1 VATTTVK
8 PLGQGKPA
16 YNTTTILYTAP
27 NVATGGAIL
36 KELLV
41 CNTNGTDGTF
51 TAYKVANAGSPS
63 ASNAIVSAL
72 TVKAGDTF
80 VFSSSTV
87 LGQNET
93 LRVVSLTSGAD
104 LTFTAS
110 GVEFQ

>member
-1 VATTTVK
+1 MATTTVK
-8 PLGQGKPA
+8 SLGQSKPA
-16 YNTTTILYTAP
+16 YNTPTTLYTAP
-27 NVATGGAIL
+27 NVSGAGAIL

-41 CNTNGTDGTF
+41 CNTTANDGTF
-51 TAYKVANAGSPS
+51 SAYKVATGGSPTT
-63 ASNAIVSAL
+63 SNAIVSTL
-72 TVKAGDTF
+72 LVKAGDTF

-93 LRVVSLTSGAD
+93 IRVISLTTGAD